1 MDFLIGLLLSIV
13 IAFMAYRKKSLDTSG
28 FISATVVGTLLY
40 VFGTYILFS
49 LLIFFFISS
58 SIFTKIKTNV
68 EDKKGRSAVQVLA
81 NSLMALIFSI
91 AFYITSRYEFLYIG
105 GIAIAAS
112 TSDTWASEIGK
123 LSKGK
128 VFSILNFKMMDKGE
142 SGGISILG
150 LFASFVGSFI
160 ISILFILLL
169 STYTTISLNDWWIVV
184 VMTIGGLLGSILDSY
199 LGILIQEKYI
209 DHQGHILEKVK
220 SRKIFKKLSG
230 ISFINNDFV
239 NFLMTFI
246 ITLLFSLIL
255 IK

>member
-91 AFYITSRYEFLYIG
+91 TFYITSRYEFLYIG

-128 VFSILNFKMMDKGE
+128 VFSILNFRMMDKGE
-142 SGGISILG
+142 SGGISMLG

-220 SRKIFKKLSG
+220 SRKMFKKLSG